1 MVSILFL
8 SAILGLIAYVQ
19 GKSLILKEKE
29 QSMHQLANEIRQVV
43 ELKIEKEILALESI
57 ADIYFDDISWEEKVA
72 IFEDESDRLDYRYFG
87 YSDIEGNLTIFN
99 NEKTSFNISNEKF
112 FQNAIGGQPT
122 YSYVIDRET
131 GNHNLVIGLPII
143 ENEAIQALLVGY
155 KDGDILSQIVEQVK
169 FGETGYAY
177 IGNKEGTA
185 IAHPNRDLVINEFNP
200 VRDVANNPELKSLA
214 LVIQEMIDSEEPGI
228 GQYNFMG
235 HDILMA
241 YQNLGND
248 DEWEIAIAIR
258 MDEVLKGV
266 NQLRDNI
273 LILTIILMILGA
285 LMGWFIGNYIINPIK
300 GAVNHAQLMASLDI
314 SKDIPLKIQKRKDEI
329 GQLSI
334 AFQTM
339 TDSLRKTINS
349 IDQASNHLAR
359 SSQEISVV
367 SDETS
372 SVADEVAK
380 TIEVLAQDAV
390 NQAKD
395 AEQGALAINE
405 LADII
410 VNNEEQVK
418 SLNVYADE
426 VINLKNEGFITLD
439 KLMNKTKESNL
450 AAEQIFDVIKD
461 THNSAEGIKTAS
473 AVIKNIADQTNLL
486 ALNAAIEAARAGEHG
501 KGFSV
506 VAEEVRKLAEQSN
519 KSVQEIETIVN
530 ELTVKTIHAVT
541 TMDDIKNIVAEQAR
555 SVDETKEKFEGI
567 AVAIETTKEAI
578 DKINNSVIKMA
589 NKKNDIVQVINNLSL
604 LSEENAA
611 STEETAAFIQ
621 QQTASMQEL
630 AFASQSLARLA
641 EDLQMLIQQFKL

>member
-1 MVSILFL
+1 M
-8 SAILGLIAYVQ
+8 
-19 GKSLILKEKE
+19 
-29 QSMHQLANEIRQVV
+29 
-43 ELKIEKEILALESI
+43 IE
-57 ADIYFDDISWEEKVA
+57 
-72 IFEDESDRLDYRYFG
+72 
-87 YSDIEGNLTIFN
+87 
-99 NEKTSFNISNEKF
+99 
-112 FQNAIGGQPT
+112 
-122 YSYVIDRET
+122 
-131 GNHNLVIGLPII
+131 
-143 ENEAIQALLVGY
+143 
-155 KDGDILSQIVEQVK
+155 
-169 FGETGYAY
+169 
-177 IGNKEGTA
+177 
-185 IAHPNRDLVINEFNP
+185 
-200 VRDVANNPELKSLA
+200 
-214 LVIQEMIDSEEPGI
+214 SEEPGI
-228 GQYNFMG
+228 GQNNIMG

-473 AVIKNIADQTNLL
+473 EVIKNIADQTNLL